1 VGAGIQSRRDDRPGK
16 IVAVHNTYCEPFD
29 GAPYTLALAG

>member
-1 VGAGIQSRRDDRPGK
+1 MCAGVQSRRNNGSRK
-16 IVAVHNTYCEPFD
+16 SIAVHNTYCEPFD